1 MWQKDVVS
9 YNVWLRGW
17 IPPLTKKMA
26 HNRAPSRSLNTGIV
40 TLNWE
45 TTRFVESDPV
55 FHSVSKSLEA
65 SEGIML
71 EVLSVSDS
79 FAFCKAWV
87 SSQKN
92 ATFSC
97 RVVVHGVSLT
107 QFVCSTI
114 LHIYLQASV
123 EDPNDIELHKAGF
136 LIENNGY
143 KLHYCFY
150 FNENKFDFQLI
161 ILIYEQPFSSKVSM
175 RQL

>member
-9 YNVWLRGW
+9 YNVRLRGW

-87 SSQKN
+87 YSQKKN
-92 ATFSC
+92 IQLQS
-97 RVVVHGVSLT
+97 
-107 QFVCSTI
+107 CSTWSI
-114 LHIYLQASV
+114 TYTICLLNHPSYL
-123 EDPNDIELHKAGF
+123 
-136 LIENNGY
+136 
-143 KLHYCFY
+143 
-150 FNENKFDFQLI
+150 
-161 ILIYEQPFSSKVSM
+161 SSSICGRSQWYRVT
-175 RQL
+175 